1 MSSLSTISATFA
13 INYSGTFS
21 KITKDAESLKVAM
34 QSNIEAVKGLDNAF
48 SGLSKRQQ
56 ATIDTSY
63 GIMAGQANEAMSQLA
78 AITNEMSAAYS
89 AQMEAEAQLAN
100 NMRNTM
106 GAREEDIKSIKDLC
120 AAQQEIGVIGDEVQ
134 LAGAQE
140 LATYLEQK
148 ESLER
153 LIPVMNDMLAQQCA
167 NRPILQNIGLFRA

>member
-1 MSSLSTISATFA
+1 MSSIATISATFA
-13 INYSGTFS
+13 INCGDTFKS
-21 KITKDAESLKVAM
+21 ITKDAEAFGAAMKVDVT
-34 QSNIEAVKGLDNAF
+34 QIDNVSKA
-48 SGLSKRQQ
+48 LSKIGKTGLNR
-56 ATIDTSY
+56 IETSTL
-63 GIMAGQANEAMSQLA
+63 MSQANEAMSQLA

-120 AAQQEIGVIGDEVQ
+120 ATQQEIGVIGDEVQ

>member
-1 MSSLSTISATFA
+1 MTDNLGLLEQINSTPAKAKSLSDNISTQYAFA
-13 INYSGTFS
+13 
-21 KITKDAESLKVAM
+21 
-34 QSNIEAVKGLDNAF
+34 GLC
-48 SGLSKRQQ
+48 S
-56 ATIDTSY
+56 
-63 GIMAGQANEAMSQLA
+63 QANEAMSQLA

-120 AAQQEIGVIGDEVQ
+120 ATQQEIGVIGDEVQ